1 MCTALTILTLSFWFV
16 LEAGLVIEEA
26 YQLYLTEL
34 DVPSDFRISMVVSW
48 FPREEIL
55 RKSPRVVATGG
66 LFLAVDRGGG
76 PHHVGPAAR
85 RYCSH
90 RHLLSLFFCLNTGI
104 RAVVGF
110 FA

>member
-76 PHHVGPAAR
+76 TRWSSSCWAR
-85 RYCSH
+85 RSPL
-90 RHLLSLFFCLNTGI
+90 LLSSPLAFFIFLFKYWD
-104 RAVVGF
+104 
-110 FA
+110 

>member
-66 LFLAVDRGGG
+66 LFLAVE
-76 PHHVGPAAR
+76 
-85 RYCSH
+85 
-90 RHLLSLFFCLNTGI
+90 TE
-104 RAVVGF
+104 AVVLIMLGPPLAAIALIATCFLYF
-110 FA
+110 FV